1 MDCKTPPV
9 TCGRR
14 CHGLLVERLY
24 CGRWCGLVSSYWR
37 PTQVRDWNSGL
48 QNPVSFFSPLPTHW
62 PVNFAVWWLWCTSF
76 LKSCKHREENTGM
89 AETQVISY
97 SKFTL
102 WIFWFRN
109 QPLSLKCLR
118 NSHTHCHFKLQRYF
132 ILNSHKIWHFKKKK
146 KIPLINNKR
155 GNYQS
160 YSRHNV

>member
-1 MDCKTPPV
+1 MPRPP
-9 TCGRR
+9 G
-14 CHGLLVERLY
+14 GAPLLWEVVRPGVLLLASHSGKRLEL
-24 CGRWCGLVSSYWR
+24 GASEPR
-37 PTQVRDWNSGL
+37 
-48 QNPVSFFSPLPTHW
+48 FFSPLPTHW